1 VKNKLRK
8 IVVLDRKFFW
18 SFKDKILRKGENKT
32 FTAQSTLTIF
42 PIENKKLKI
51 TITFETW
58 DDLYKG
64 NSIKT
69 GVKDN
74 DSEGRTINLNYPS
87 IVSKIIEFLITNKI
101 WSGDNLKPINIEGL
115 KILSELGYYIEKF
128 KPVEDK
134 NNMFDLIIIGAGP
147 AGISAAY
154 EAQKLNLNYLVLEKN
169 LIGNTIYNYPVG
181 LTVFSTVNELELM
194 PNTLFPAREKPTRE
208 ELLSYYTRFVLEN
221 NLKLQWEEEVK
232 AVEKIG
238 ENHFRITTIRSE
250 YKTKKVLFAFG
261 AMQYPRHLNVPGED
275 LPKVHH
281 LFRETYPYV
290 KKHALVV
297 GGGNSAGEAALFL
310 AQEGAFAT
318 LATFRKDWEE
328 TDPKQGCIKHWVKE
342 PLEQQLEKNCLDVFF
357 LKRVVEI
364 REKEIVLE
372 EENGDIEILPNDV
385 VFILIGSD
393 ADLTMLENLGV
404 QTKDSKYGRV
414 PIYDEETFETNVA
427 GVYVVGHFTE
437 ARHIAGAIE
446 VPKKIIPK
454 LAEKIIR
461 VEAI

>member
-1 VKNKLRK
+1 
-8 IVVLDRKFFW
+8 
-18 SFKDKILRKGENKT
+18 
-32 FTAQSTLTIF
+32 
-42 PIENKKLKI
+42 
-51 TITFETW
+51 
-58 DDLYKG
+58 
-64 NSIKT
+64 
-69 GVKDN
+69 
-74 DSEGRTINLNYPS
+74 
-87 IVSKIIEFLITNKI
+87 
-101 WSGDNLKPINIEGL
+101 
-115 KILSELGYYIEKF
+115 
-128 KPVEDK
+128 
-134 NNMFDLIIIGAGP
+134 MFDLIIIGAGP

-154 EAQKLNLNYLVLEKN
+154 EAQKLNLDYLVLEKN
-169 LIGNTIYNYPVG
+169 LIGNTIYNYPIG
-181 LTVFSTVNELELM
+181 LTVFSTVNELELI

-221 NLKLQWEEEVK
+221 NLKIQWEE
-232 AVEKIG
+232 AVESVEKLAD
-238 ENHFRITTIRSE
+238 NHFVIETE
-250 YKTKKVLFAFG
+250 KCGYEAKTVLFAFG
-261 AMQYPRHLNVPGED
+261 AMQYPRHLNVLGED

-342 PLEQQLEKNCLDVFF
+342 PLERQLEKNCLDVFF
-357 LKRVVEI
+357 LGRVVEI
-364 REKEIVLE
+364 KEKEIVLE
-372 EENGDIEILPNDV
+372 DENGNVEILPNDV

-404 QTKDSKYGRV
+404 ETKNSKYGAV
-414 PIYDEETFETNVA
+414 PVYDEETFETNVA

-454 LAEKIIR
+454 IAAKFEKAQS
-461 VEAI
+461 V

>member
-1 VKNKLRK
+1 
-8 IVVLDRKFFW
+8 
-18 SFKDKILRKGENKT
+18 
-32 FTAQSTLTIF
+32 
-42 PIENKKLKI
+42 
-51 TITFETW
+51 
-58 DDLYKG
+58 
-64 NSIKT
+64 
-69 GVKDN
+69 
-74 DSEGRTINLNYPS
+74 
-87 IVSKIIEFLITNKI
+87 
-101 WSGDNLKPINIEGL
+101 
-115 KILSELGYYIEKF
+115 
-128 KPVEDK
+128 
-134 NNMFDLIIIGAGP
+134 MFDLIIIGAGP

-169 LIGNTIYNYPVG
+169 LIGYTIYQYPVG
-181 LTVFSTVNELELM
+181 LTVFSTVNELELE

-208 ELLSYYTRFVLEN
+208 ELLSYYTRFVLEK
-221 NLKLQWEEEVK
+221 NLSIQWEEAVG
-232 AVEKIG
+232 AVEKIS
-238 ENHFRITTIRSE
+238 ENHFVVKTEKGE
-250 YKTKKVLFAFG
+250 YESRKVLFATG
-261 AMQYPRHLNVPGED
+261 AMQHPRRLNVKGED

-342 PLEQQLEKNCLDVFF
+342 PLEAQLEKNCLDVFF
-357 LKRVVEI
+357 LGGVVEI
-364 REKEIVLE
+364 KEREIVLE
-372 EENGDIEILPNDV
+372 DENGNVETLPNDA

-393 ADLTMLENLGV
+393 ADLTMLERLGV
-404 QTKDSKYGRV
+404 EMKDSKYGRI

-446 VPKKIIPK
+446 VPKKIVPLIAARFA
-454 LAEKIIR
+454 LEKS
-461 VEAI
+461 A

>member
-1 VKNKLRK
+1 
-8 IVVLDRKFFW
+8 
-18 SFKDKILRKGENKT
+18 
-32 FTAQSTLTIF
+32 
-42 PIENKKLKI
+42 
-51 TITFETW
+51 
-58 DDLYKG
+58 
-64 NSIKT
+64 
-69 GVKDN
+69 
-74 DSEGRTINLNYPS
+74 
-87 IVSKIIEFLITNKI
+87 
-101 WSGDNLKPINIEGL
+101 
-115 KILSELGYYIEKF
+115 
-128 KPVEDK
+128 
-134 NNMFDLIIIGAGP
+134 MFDLIIIGAGP
-147 AGISAAY
+147 AGISAAH

-169 LIGNTIYNYPVG
+169 LIGNTIYNYPIG
-181 LTVFSTVNELELM
+181 LTVFSTVNELELQ

-221 NLKLQWEEEVK
+221 NLNIQWEE
-232 AVEKIG
+232 AVNSAEKLA
-238 ENHFRITTIRSE
+238 ENHFLIKTEKAE
-250 YKTKKVLFAFG
+250 YEAETVLFAFG
-261 AMQYPRHLNVPGED
+261 AMQYPRHLNVKGED

-328 TDPKQGCIKHWVKE
+328 TDPKQGCIKHWVKK

-364 REKEIVLE
+364 REKDIVLE
-372 EENGDIEILPNDV
+372 EENGDIETLPNDV

-393 ADLTMLENLGV
+393 ADLTMLEILGV
-404 QTKDSKYGRV
+404 EMKDSKYGIV
-414 PIYDEETFETNVA
+414 PVYDEETFETNVA

-437 ARHIAGAIE
+437 ARHIASAIE

-454 LAEKIIR
+454 IAAKFQLAAKS
-461 VEAI
+461 